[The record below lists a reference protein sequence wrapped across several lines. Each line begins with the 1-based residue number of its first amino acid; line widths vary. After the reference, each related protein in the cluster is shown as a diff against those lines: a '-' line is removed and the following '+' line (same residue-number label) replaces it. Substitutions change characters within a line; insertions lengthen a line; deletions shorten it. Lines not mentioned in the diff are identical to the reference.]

1 VNNYFGHQHVK
12 AFSDSL
18 VSKFKQRCK
27 TNRIKNAV

>member
-18 VSKFKQRCK
+18 VSKFE
-27 TNRIKNAV
+27 